1 MKLDYLAV
9 AFLTIGSI
17 PMGVLVIF
25 PIIYVYTRKSSAED
39 SPETGSLP
47 ISYALCMLL
56 AYFFASMIFAS
67 FNLILFFAV
76 LGTLLLSRFKN
87 LVVFGILVTLSV
99 LSAFIQTFSAYPLL
113 IFFVIGIGIL
123 LVDNVGPYSSLFR
136 RRTKPKSI
144 RHKDPI
150 LSMIDAM
157 EDEVRRL
164 P

>member
-1 MKLDYLAV
+1 MKLEYLAL
-9 AFLTIGSI
+9 AFLAIGSI

-25 PIIYVYTRKSSAED
+25 PLIYIYTRKTPATED
-39 SPETGSLP
+39 SPEIDRPP

-67 FNLILFFAV
+67 FNLILFFTV
-76 LGTLLLSRFKN
+76 LGALLLSRYKN
-87 LVVFGILVTLSV
+87 LAVFGMLATLSV
-99 LSAFIQTFSAYPLL
+99 LSAFIQTLSVYPLL

-123 LVDNVGPYSSLFR
+123 LADSGGYGSLFQ
-136 RRTKPKSI
+136 RRTKSKSI

-157 EDEVRRL
+157 EDEVRKS